1 MKQFPFITIFLFTF
15 SFSYSQDD
23 SHSIDIN
30 SYEQPFIYLTD
41 GTLLLEKDFFIKKR
55 ILFGDLFYDMD
66 GNKINI
72 REIKYLRFED
82 KLAAVYSQSYSQR
95 IENGKINIYKQYSS
109 SGGHYDSRGNFRSG
123 SSTKTYLY
131 SSGFEDLKHLSYKNL
146 KKDLSVFPDEVS
158 KADQKVVLDILQKG
172 RKRDKTRLKLILTGV
187 GVFAVGGI
195 INQLGENEEGVANL
209 YSKNEKIGLAIS
221 VVGLGI
227 SITGLVLKDE
237 RVFYINSVKEY
248 NKLFN

>member
-1 MKQFPFITIFLFTF
+1 M
-15 SFSYSQDD
+15 
-23 SHSIDIN
+23 
-30 SYEQPFIYLTD
+30 
-41 GTLLLEKDFFIKKR
+41 
-55 ILFGDLFYDMD
+55 
-66 GNKINI
+66 
-72 REIKYLRFED
+72 
-82 KLAAVYSQSYSQR
+82 
-95 IENGKINIYKQYSS
+95 
-109 SGGHYDSRGNFRSG
+109 
-123 SSTKTYLY
+123 
-131 SSGFEDLKHLSYKNL
+131 
-146 KKDLSVFPDEVS
+146 
-158 KADQKVVLDILQKG
+158 
-172 RKRDKTRLKLILTGV
+172 TGV